1 VWREGRGAIN
11 ALGVQVSSRSGEV
24 ERSLGTLTS
33 GNDPDSGGGRPS
45 ALYLATNIDGAGG
58 VESTWDG
65 AGWVEVQYG
74 VSGNVSSF
82 TVHGQ
87 CHDVSAG
94 SCIDDT
100 TDPIA
105 TRVTS
110 LRTSCTCA
118 EEQHYSFR
126 WDELNRLVDGRRYDR
141 NSTTSGAW
149 VHGARLRYRYDAAN
163 QRTVKEVLTG
173 PTTGRRRPLF
183 GGGGGWTTSERVTL
197 FVYPG
202 DFERRGLTR
211 TSGSYQ
217 PITTGTDATE
227 TQYLVAGARI
237 VWDSEADGLLPPIDR
252 NRRAT
257 INVTDLLGTTG
268 AVVDLLSGDLVEVST
283 YYPNGARE
291 NLWTNDALVPIEPMG
306 FTTKEADEEIGLTYF
321 GERWLIPRLGRWA
334 TPDPLHVHA
343 AGGGETGNSYHYVS
357 GNLLQAVDPFGL
369 DAIAVN
375 TAPAGVREGESFVVR
390 DDLPHGRSDFRDEQS
405 FQDFARGA
413 QVFVYDRSAPHSLA
427 EVQEFLRTMASLPG
441 ATGAGGTQSGPGGDG
456 PTPGDLP
463 HFGTGRA
470 ETGSGLGTG
479 EDSGECTGP
488 ICSTL
493 PGGGGSTQAE
503 SGLDL
508 NRIAVASIHRR

>member
-1 VWREGRGAIN
+1 
-11 ALGVQVSSRSGEV
+11 
-24 ERSLGTLTS
+24 
-33 GNDPDSGGGRPS
+33 
-45 ALYLATNIDGAGG
+45 
-58 VESTWDG
+58 
-65 AGWVEVQYG
+65 
-74 VSGNVSSF
+74 
-82 TVHGQ
+82 
-87 CHDVSAG
+87 
-94 SCIDDT
+94 
-100 TDPIA
+100 
-105 TRVTS
+105 
-110 LRTSCTCA
+110 
-118 EEQHYSFR
+118 
-126 WDELNRLVDGRRYDR
+126 
-141 NSTTSGAW
+141 
-149 VHGARLRYRYDAAN
+149 
-163 QRTVKEVLTG
+163 
-173 PTTGRRRPLF
+173 
-183 GGGGGWTTSERVTL
+183 
-197 FVYPG
+197 
-202 DFERRGLTR
+202 
-211 TSGSYQ
+211 
-217 PITTGTDATE
+217 
-227 TQYLVAGARI
+227 
-237 VWDSEADGLLPPIDR
+237 
-252 NRRAT
+252 
-257 INVTDLLGTTG
+257 
-268 AVVDLLSGDLVEVST
+268 
-283 YYPNGARE
+283 
-291 NLWTNDALVPIEPMG
+291 LVPIEPMG
-306 FTTKEADEEIGLTYF
+306 FTTKEADEEIGVTYF

-508 NRIAVASIHRR
+508 VHGGIAATDPTDAGSDENGGVAGGGDPHGPRGARVQCVSLLAMAAAAVIGAVIGGRAQRAVTPGRRYAFTG